1 MATKLVVLE
10 IFIQNVYSS
19 TSTKIYLPDVDI
31 KKVNV
36 QA

>member
-10 IFIQNVYSS
+10 IFMQNVYSS
-19 TSTKIYLPDVDI
+19 TSTKLYLSDVDI